1 MAKKKKPVPAES
13 SKTGS
18 KKKKPAAKKKPIPAV
33 KKKPEPA
40 AKEKPESAAKKKPEP
55 AAKKKPELA
64 AKKKPEPAK
73 MKKKASAGKQ
83 KPEKPSVRNP
93 LPGTEILRRVL
104 IAALAVLVVCAGVL
118 SGYSLHGERLQQK
131 LDVHYTGILQ
141 RDNLYPIAFED
152 EQVKAHVRAT
162 KRHGQTGAFTFFCNK
177 TLRLSN
183 VNMTGFIVFG
193 NPADNACALV
203 LTILD
208 KDGNRIYRS
217 GGVEPGQYISRIHP
231 SVEWEDGDYACTAY
245 VSAFRGE
252 GKDYRCIG
260 VQYTRLTV
268 KVGETS

>member
-1 MAKKKKPVPAES
+1 MAKKKKPVPAKS
-13 SKTGS
+13 SKAGS
-18 KKKKPAAKKKPIPAV
+18 KKKKSAAKKKPEPSAKKKPELAA

-40 AKEKPESAAKKKPEP
+40 AKEKPEP
-55 AAKKKPELA
+55 A

-73 MKKKASAGKQ
+73 MKKKASADKPM
-83 KPEKPSVRNP
+83 PEKTSARNP

-141 RDNLYPIAFED
+141 RDNLHPIAFED

-162 KRHGQTGAFTFFCNK
+162 KRHGQTGAFTFFCNN

-183 VNMTGFIVFG
+183 VNMTGFILFG
-193 NPADNACALV
+193 NPADNDCALV

-217 GGVEPGQYISRIHP
+217 GGVQPGQYISRIHP